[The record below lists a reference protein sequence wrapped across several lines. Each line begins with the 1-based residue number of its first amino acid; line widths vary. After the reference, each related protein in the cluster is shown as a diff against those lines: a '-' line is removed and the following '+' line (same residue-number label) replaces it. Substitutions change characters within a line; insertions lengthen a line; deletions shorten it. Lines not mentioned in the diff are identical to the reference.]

1 MTARASDSERLQE
14 ILSEFYAGRTRRDQ
28 TRSAL
33 ADVVLDR
40 MRCERV
46 SLWKF
51 EGEGDDLRL
60 LCFASKRSGGALD
73 TSERRLLRS
82 EYGTYFNALIEKGTY
97 VSDDAMH
104 DPALQPMRDSY
115 LVPNNVLSML
125 DAAFLLNG
133 RAYGTVC
140 CEETTA
146 PRHWRSGDVAA
157 IRAIVTKLA
166 VVMSGAPESILWVT
180 PSVPLHQ
187 MPLGAAAPDPKPTP
201 RLPEE
206 RRG

>member
-1 MTARASDSERLQE
+1 MTAPASDSERLQE
-14 ILSEFYAGRTRRDQ
+14 ILSEFYAGRTGRDE

-33 ADVVLDR
+33 ADVVLER
-40 MRCERV
+40 IRCARV

-51 EGEGDDLRL
+51 EGEGDDLSL
-60 LCFASKRSGGALD
+60 LCFASKSSGGALD

-82 EYGTYFNALIEKGTY
+82 EYGSYFNALVEKGTY
-97 VSDDAMH
+97 VADDAMH
-104 DPALQPMRDSY
+104 DPALQSMRDNY
-115 LVPNNVLSML
+115 LVSNNVLSML

-140 CEETTA
+140 CEETAA

-187 MPLGAAAPDPKPTP
+187 MPLGAATTDPKPTP
-201 RLPEE
+201 RPPKE